1 VGTVYV
7 GNVIRLASTGARANA
22 VASSTASRVDAS
34 TERVAASF
42 VAGLTSAIA
51 SVDLHLNFVGNSGD
65 VTFRVGIQAD
75 SAGAPDGTYLGSAD
89 ALFAGQNNTGAVWI
103 GLQTLMDAAGH
114 TTPTNTGALTIGKK
128 YWVVVDVTTA
138 GSIGAA
144 IYIELFRDTVFS
156 ETYFAL
162 YTGTWTKTAGAGT
175 VIVKH
180 ADNSI
185 TGWPLTASG
194 QLHDAALDIYV
205 NTGVSQRQGLR
216 FKSGAPVM
224 IVGLDVLQN
233 STNTP
238 GNLTAKLYEGATQ
251 KAASPAIPV
260 GEIIDANWT
269 RILFTTPV
277 LCAADT
283 NLYLIIEQDGTS
295 DSNDY
300 DVYGTTYPVAYV
312 AAMEPGADWRFVYGT
327 GADPTTY
334 TVDSS
339 GFSPRIVPLIADMAA
354 DFDQAAGG
362 GLTLPKRYG
371 MAGVA

>member
-1 VGTVYV
+1 MACHD
-7 GNVIRLASTGARANA
+7 GNIIRLASTGAR
-22 VASSTASRVDAS
+22 VASVTSSTTTRVDAS

-42 VAGLTSAIA
+42 RAGITSAIA

-75 SAGAPDGTYLGSAD
+75 SAGAPDGTFLGSAD
-89 ALFAGQNNTGAVWI
+89 ALFVGQNNTGSVWI

-114 TTPTNTGALTIGKK
+114 TTPTNTGALTIGRK
-128 YWVVVDVTTA
+128 YWIVVDVTTA

-156 ETYFAL
+156 ESAYSL
-162 YTGTWTKTAGAGT
+162 YTGTWAVGYGAGAA
-175 VIVKH
+175 VVKH

-185 TGWPLTASG
+185 TGWPLTASS
-194 QLHDAALDIYV
+194 QLHGAALDIYV
-205 NTGVSQRQGLR
+205 NSGVSQRQGLR
-216 FKSGAPVM
+216 FKVGAQCM
-224 IVGLDVLQN
+224 IVGLDIFQN
-233 STNTP
+233 TTNTP

-251 KAASPAIPV
+251 KAASPAIPT
-260 GEIIDANWT
+260 GEIMDTNWT

-277 LCAADT
+277 LVAADT
-283 NLYLIIEQDGTS
+283 NLYITIEQDGTS

-300 DVYGTTYPVAYV
+300 DIYGTTYPTAYV
-312 AAMEPGADWRFVYGT
+312 TAMEPGADWRFVYGT
-327 GADPTTY
+327 GADPTAY

-339 GFSPRIVPLIADMAA
+339 GFSPRIVPLIADLAA
-354 DFDQAAGG
+354 DFDQTAGGG